1 MLSTKLANKNII
13 LASQSPRRQELLKGL
28 EIEFEIRTKDIDED
42 FPADLKREQVARYL
56 ARLKANAFVEELQEN
71 DILITSDTTVCL
83 DDLILNKPESRDEA
97 TQMLKQ
103 LRNRTHVVVTAVAL
117 TSVQKQA
124 VFHDETEVTFGN
136 FSDEEIEHYIEK
148 YQPFDKAGSY
158 GAQDFLGFIGITKL
172 NGSYFN
178 VMGFPL
184 HLVYQ
189 ELMKF

>member
-1 MLSTKLANKNII
+1 
-13 LASQSPRRQELLKGL
+13 
-28 EIEFEIRTKDIDED
+28 
-42 FPADLKREQVARYL
+42 
-56 ARLKANAFVEELQEN
+56 NAFAEELQEN

-83 DDLILNKPESRDEA
+83 DDLILNKPESKDEA

-117 TSVQKQA
+117 TSVKKQA

-136 FSDEEIEHYIEK
+136 FSDEEIEHYIDK

-184 HLVYQ
+184 HMVYQ